1 MTVGVIKL
9 ISMLIQRVEKLRKI
23 LQEKSLDGFLVSN
36 FFNILYLTGFKTL
49 TENEREAWML
59 VTKNHIYLFTDSR
72 YININS
78 KSEARNPKQIQNNN
92 YKTKLITPEKGLIKH
107 LQEIVEEEKIQRLG
121 FEGDDLKVNELQK
134 MKTFL
139 TNVELISL
147 EKLIIKIRE
156 IKDEEEISNLR
167 TACKIADQCL
177 EEIVKTIK
185 PGTSEKEIAFRIEF
199 WLKEKGYGLS
209 FYPIIAIDKNSAVPH
224 YDTRAG
230 NDEKVKKNSIIL
242 IDYGAK
248 FEDYHSDTTRMI
260 FVGKPTSEMI
270 NTYKILLNA
279 QEKTIERLKTD
290 NNPVSVDQFCRQQ
303 LTSHYSLATNHSSY
317 SHSTGHGV
325 GLRIHEFP
333 KISFTSTDV
342 LLLNQV
348 VTIEPG
354 VYINNKWGMRIEDTV
369 LIKEKGEIE
378 VLTKFSKKLLII
390 SNY

>member
-1 MTVGVIKL
+1 
-9 ISMLIQRVEKLRKI
+9 MLQTRINKLRKI
-23 LQEKSLDGFLVSN
+23 LIEKNLGGFLVSN

-49 TENEREAWML
+49 TDNEREAWTL
-59 VTKNHIYLFTDSR
+59 VTAKSTYLFTDSR
-72 YININS
+72 YLNDKIQMTND
-78 KSEARNPKQIQNNN
+78 KSITNNKFLN
-92 YKTKLITPEKGLIKH
+92 LKLITPEKGLIKH
-107 LQEIVEEEKIQRLG
+107 LREIVNEEKIQIMG

-199 WLKEKGYGLS
+199 WLKEKGYDLS